1 MRQKMIDVFS
11 KIGSKFAASFSWIPK
26 ISSKAFH
33 SYKSKTLLK
42 KILYTILLITIF
54 RIAATITTPFV
65 KINESLASDSS
76 TFLGML
82 NLIGGGALSNFSIVA
97 LGISPYITASII
109 MTLIQSEA
117 FPAVHRLANS
127 GPAGKRKIN
136 VITRI
141 ITLFFAIIQAMTII
155 QQFRI
160 TQFVELLPPVNNSL
174 WYQWVVIPVVLLGGS
189 LFTLF
194 LGEQITSKGVGNGT
208 SLIIFSG
215 IAAGLPGKLHQAFIY
230 FVSQGSNGTLIG
242 AVNFI
247 IYLAIFIFL
256 VYLIAF
262 FYKAERHVPTQQTG
276 SGLTSDQ
283 HQMSHL
289 PIKLNPA
296 GVMPIIFAMTI
307 LLLPLTISEFLHH
320 HNEARIWMQKF
331 LPLTAPLG
339 LSIFIGV
346 AFVFSI
352 LMGLITFNPYTVSD
366 NFKKNGTF
374 IPGIRPGQETEKYLT
389 AIIVRL
395 GIFSGIYLSLLS
407 SIEYIAQIIGLS
419 KSITLGGTSL
429 IILVT
434 VGIETIEH
442 LKARDTTQNITRAR
456 MRAIEGVSE
465 GDSTKGL
472 LW

>member
-1 MRQKMIDVFS
+1 MHKQ
-11 KIGSKFAASFSWIPK
+11 IGNIVKNNYRKTSTFFKKNIRK
-26 ISSKAFH
+26 VVVN
-33 SYKSKTLLK
+33 YKTKPLLK
-42 KILYTILLITIF
+42 KIIYTILLIAIF
-54 RIAATITTPFV
+54 RIAATITTPAV
-65 KINESLASDSS
+65 KINQNLASDSS
-76 TFLGML
+76 SFLGML

-109 MTLIQSEA
+109 MTLVQSEA
-117 FPAVHRLANS
+117 FPAVYRLAHS

-136 VITRI
+136 VITRVL
-141 ITLFFAIIQAMTII
+141 TLFFAIVQAMTII

-160 TQFVELLPPVNNSL
+160 NAFVELLPPVDQSI
-174 WYQWVVIPVVLLGGS
+174 WYQWVAIPLILLAGS

-215 IAAGLPGKLHQAFIY
+215 IAAGLPTKMQSAYTF
-230 FVSQGSNGTLIG
+230 FVSNGSNGTLIG
-242 AVNFI
+242 AINFL
-247 IYLAIFIFL
+247 IYLAAFIFL
-256 VYLIAF
+256 IYVITF

-276 SGLTSDQ
+276 SGLTTGND
-283 HQMSHL
+283 QMSRL

-307 LLLPLTISEFLHH
+307 LLLPLTVSEFLHH
-320 HNEARIWMQKF
+320 QNETRIWMQKY

-339 LSIFIGV
+339 LTIFIVV
-346 AFVFSI
+346 AFLFSI
-352 LMGLITFNPYTVSD
+352 VMGLITFNPYTVAD
-366 NFKKNGTF
+366 NFKKNSTF
-374 IPGIRPGQETEKYLT
+374 IPGIRPGKETEKYLT
-389 AIIVRL
+389 GIIVRL
-395 GIFSGIYLSLLS
+395 GIFSGIYLSVLS
-407 SIEYIAQIIGLS
+407 SIEYISQIIGLP

-442 LKARDTTQNITRAR
+442 LKARDTTQNISRAR
-456 MRAIEGVSE
+456 VRAIEGVNE

>member
-1 MRQKMIDVFS
+1 MIKKMGSVIKNEYRKTS
-11 KIGSKFAASFSWIPK
+11 SSISKFIIKVAS
-26 ISSKAFH
+26 
-33 SYKSKTLLK
+33 SYKKKLLLK
-42 KILYTILLITIF
+42 KILYTFLLIAIF
-54 RIAATITTPFV
+54 RIAATITMPFV
-65 KINESLASDSS
+65 KVNESLASNSS

-117 FPAVHRLANS
+117 FPAVYRLAHS

-136 VITRI
+136 IITRVL
-141 ITLFFAIIQAMTII
+141 TLFFAIVQAMTII
-155 QQFRI
+155 QRLR
-160 TQFVELLPPVNNSL
+160 TQVMVELLPPVADSI
-174 WYQWVVIPVVLLGGS
+174 WYQWIVIPIILLAGS

-215 IAAGLPGKLHQAFIY
+215 IVSELPNKIQTSYIY
-230 FVSQGSNGTLIG
+230 FVSNGSNGTLIG
-242 AVNFI
+242 IINFL

-256 VYLIAF
+256 IYIITF
-262 FYKAERHVPTQQTG
+262 FYKAERHVPIQQTG
-276 SGLTSDQ
+276 SGLTKGSDK
-283 HQMSHL
+283 MSYL

-296 GVMPIIFAMTI
+296 GVMPIIFAITI
-307 LLLPLTISEFLHH
+307 LLLPLTIAEFLHH
-320 HNEARIWMQKF
+320 QNEIRIWMQKY
-331 LPLTAPLG
+331 LPLTQPLG
-339 LSIFIGV
+339 LSIFILV
-346 AFVFSI
+346 ALIFSVV
-352 LMGLITFNPYTVSD
+352 MSLITFNPYTVTD

-389 AIIVRL
+389 GIIVRL
-395 GIFSGIYLSLLS
+395 GVFSGIYLSFLS
-407 SIEYIAQIIGLS
+407 SIEYFSQIIGLPS
-419 KSITLGGTSL
+419 SIILGGTSL

-442 LKARDTTQNITRAR
+442 LKARDTTQSISRAR
-456 MRAIEGVSE
+456 IRAIEGVAA
-465 GDSTKGL
+465 GDTTKGL